1 MQVISQ
7 SGVMPMLDRA
17 KDIISGKTSELK
29 KILNKLEKIIEEGSQ
44 FLPPPVGTTGNG
56 TNGSN
61 ISNTA
66 NKMTGT
72 VTTSSALTE
81 VIIGRDKERDE
92 ILRMLHETADDCE
105 LSSWNSKCYS
115 VIGIYGIGGSG
126 KTTLAQHVCNYER
139 RDNHF
144 CLIMWVHVSQSFSV
158 NKIYR
163 EMLEAASGEPSH
175 EFCNLDSLQMKLEAA
190 LTSKRFLLVL
200 DDIWPEK
207 DVNSQYKLDQLL
219 SPLKVGKRGSK
230 VLVTT
235 RFADATMSLGARDP
249 LKVPDLIEKDFL
261 LLFMHYALDGV
272 RLDSRQVEQFQTIG
286 EEIMKKLKGSPLA
299 ARLVGA
305 RLRKQLN
312 LKFWRRVENQDLLTH
327 TMGALWWSYR
337 HLDGQ
342 VKRSFAYCSIFPP
355 GHMFARNEL
364 VELWMAEGFIKT
376 TSGDE
381 QMEDIGQNYFDELV
395 SCSFLQT
402 TKTADGSEN
411 ERFTMHDLL
420 HELATMVSGNDCFRV
435 EEGEKKEF
443 PPDARHLFI
452 NLYDP
457 VKATEQICKLKK
469 LRTLIFTSAFGGS
482 AMTIEALEGML
493 KKLRKLRVVQVCLD
507 GDVMMIPASIC
518 GLKHLRCLTVHSF
531 GWTKVNLPRDFDKL
545 YHLQILEI
553 PNRGVLS
560 CSNVKSMGSLISLR
574 HVRNPSRFLLS
585 ESSVLVFPWIGEL
598 KSLRE
603 LSHFAVMNKKGHEL
617 QQLKS
622 LNNLH
627 GTLSICG
634 LQNVGSK
641 ERALEAKL
649 TDKKHLT
656 GLSLT
661 WSGEQSCNNTDIDV
675 EIIEGLCPPSQ
686 ITELLIY
693 GYHGWKYP
701 TWLSQNQNCPVT
713 NLQFLHLW
721 NCFNMEALPNIAEL
735 FGNLR
740 ELRVFNLPRLNI
752 LPRLP
757 DGLKRL
763 YIRQCE
769 ALVVTCVEDVEMIR
783 SMLIER
789 ISRTDLS
796 VRITHPEEI
805 SVFASEQPEMFK
817 AILCNIIGLSA
828 PVPEKSENM
837 LSSIMPFICCE
848 IEQENY
854 PQLLLHA
861 SLECLYLEECIIT
874 DTVLR
879 NCLRSCTCLTVL
891 ELEGVPFCKAIPYDV
906 LKPLVELRIT
916 DCVHF
921 THLQGL
927 ADLNNLRRLSIG
939 NCPNLETLQESDK
952 VQALDWLSVGDI
964 TLSFKLSFCDPPF
977 MKSCQQV
984 GHPNWQKI
992 AHRARKAEARH
1003 RSIMAEVA
1011 AVGWAISTLGW
1022 IASPIT
1028 TRLLN
1033 HGFDLLGFDES
1044 DKLRDLEA
1052 RILPRMALL
1061 MEQADRIPLG
1071 QRAHLEQWSS
1081 SLRSAFYDA
1090 EDILDLADYHRL
1102 EKQVISRPSPRPTLD
1117 RLKHIISG
1125 ETGKLK
1131 KILKKLENIIEEG
1144 SQFLPPLTGTISNVT
1159 NGIDIS
1165 NPANKI
1171 TGIITTSSALTQ
1183 VIIGR
1188 DKERDEIVR
1197 MLHETSSDYEPNS
1210 SNNKC
1215 YSVIGIYGI
1224 GGSGKTTL
1232 AQHVYCY
1239 ERTQT
1244 NNYFCPIMW
1253 VHVSQSFNVGKI
1265 YQEMLEAASGKPSH
1279 EFSNLDTLQMKL
1291 GAELTGKRFL
1301 LVLDDIWAEE
1311 DVSTRYKLDQ
1321 LLSPLNVG
1329 ERGSKVLVT
1338 TRSADAAISLGAQSP
1353 MQITDLNDN
1362 DFFKVFMNYALDGVS
1377 LDSQELEELQ
1387 MIGGEIAKKLKGSP
1401 LAARLVGA
1409 RLRKELVAAWPR
1421 RASYTM
1427 FWRIVEEQD
1436 LLRDTM
1442 GALWWSYQ
1450 QLDGHVKRCFAYCSM
1465 FPPGHEFERDN
1476 LVKLWMAEDFIEI
1489 TRSVEQMENVGQN
1502 YFDELVSCSF
1512 LQARTNT
1519 DGSENEKFIMHDL
1532 LHDLAVRTSGSDCFR
1547 VEHGDQTKEFPPD
1560 VRHLYVSSYDPRKLT
1575 EICKLKRLRTLIIS
1589 YGSAVTIEA
1598 LECMMKKLKMLR
1610 VVQSYLYW
1618 LHPEEGFPGVGE
1630 LKSLRELSDFTVRKE
1645 KGYELHQLVNLNKL
1659 RGSLRISGL
1668 QNVESKERALEA
1680 KLTEKKHLT
1689 ALSLV
1694 WSNPTEQVCSPDL
1707 QLEII
1712 ESLCPPSL
1720 LKELEIFR
1728 YSGLKYPSWLT
1739 QSFRCLQRLEIKE
1752 CFNLKA
1758 LPDIGELFIHLR
1770 TLALLQLPKLEI
1782 LPRLPDSLKRLD
1794 IEQCHSLVLTCVED
1808 VEMIRSLLTEQASHI
1823 DRSLNIMIH
1832 PEEIDRFANEQP
1844 VKFHRI
1850 VLDIFGRCDKL
1861 PLRLIRGWIRVEDHS
1876 QFLFPASMDRLTIS
1890 DCAITDTVLHNC
1902 LRGSTSLTWL
1912 FLSELPFIISIPS
1925 EVMNSLAMLQHLCIT
1940 RCAQLT
1946 YLQGLN
1952 HLSCL
1957 RSLEINQCPNLR
1969 ALQEDEK
1976 VQVVDAIYI
1985 NDIPLLPQLL
1995 SREGF
2000 SSLGTLYF
2008 GQKELREEEEEEE
2021 ILRQQFASLTSL
2033 RRIVFCKWN
2042 RLPDT
2047 LVNLTC
2053 LQSLG
2058 LKYCNIRSLPTLPAS
2073 LRVLTFNTCDKSF
2086 VRTCQMV
2093 GHPNYQKIAHVP
2105 VKEFFSYE

>member
-1 MQVISQ
+1 
-7 SGVMPMLDRA
+7 
-17 KDIISGKTSELK
+17 
-29 KILNKLEKIIEEGSQ
+29 
-44 FLPPPVGTTGNG
+44 
-56 TNGSN
+56 
-61 ISNTA
+61 
-66 NKMTGT
+66 
-72 VTTSSALTE
+72 
-81 VIIGRDKERDE
+81 
-92 ILRMLHETADDCE
+92 
-105 LSSWNSKCYS
+105 
-115 VIGIYGIGGSG
+115 
-126 KTTLAQHVCNYER
+126 
-139 RDNHF
+139 
-144 CLIMWVHVSQSFSV
+144 
-158 NKIYR
+158 
-163 EMLEAASGEPSH
+163 
-175 EFCNLDSLQMKLEAA
+175 
-190 LTSKRFLLVL
+190 
-200 DDIWPEK
+200 
-207 DVNSQYKLDQLL
+207 
-219 SPLKVGKRGSK
+219 
-230 VLVTT
+230 
-235 RFADATMSLGARDP
+235 
-249 LKVPDLIEKDFL
+249 
-261 LLFMHYALDGV
+261 
-272 RLDSRQVEQFQTIG
+272 
-286 EEIMKKLKGSPLA
+286 
-299 ARLVGA
+299 
-305 RLRKQLN
+305 
-312 LKFWRRVENQDLLTH
+312 
-327 TMGALWWSYR
+327 
-337 HLDGQ
+337 
-342 VKRSFAYCSIFPP
+342 
-355 GHMFARNEL
+355 
-364 VELWMAEGFIKT
+364 
-376 TSGDE
+376 
-381 QMEDIGQNYFDELV
+381 
-395 SCSFLQT
+395 
-402 TKTADGSEN
+402 
-411 ERFTMHDLL
+411 
-420 HELATMVSGNDCFRV
+420 
-435 EEGEKKEF
+435 
-443 PPDARHLFI
+443 
-452 NLYDP
+452 
-457 VKATEQICKLKK
+457 
-469 LRTLIFTSAFGGS
+469 
-482 AMTIEALEGML
+482 
-493 KKLRKLRVVQVCLD
+493 
-507 GDVMMIPASIC
+507 
-518 GLKHLRCLTVHSF
+518 
-531 GWTKVNLPRDFDKL
+531 
-545 YHLQILEI
+545 
-553 PNRGVLS
+553 
-560 CSNVKSMGSLISLR
+560 
-574 HVRNPSRFLLS
+574 
-585 ESSVLVFPWIGEL
+585 
-598 KSLRE
+598 
-603 LSHFAVMNKKGHEL
+603 
-617 QQLKS
+617 
-622 LNNLH
+622 
-627 GTLSICG
+627 
-634 LQNVGSK
+634 
-641 ERALEAKL
+641 
-649 TDKKHLT
+649 
-656 GLSLT
+656 
-661 WSGEQSCNNTDIDV
+661 
-675 EIIEGLCPPSQ
+675 
-686 ITELLIY
+686 
-693 GYHGWKYP
+693 
-701 TWLSQNQNCPVT
+701 
-713 NLQFLHLW
+713 
-721 NCFNMEALPNIAEL
+721 
-735 FGNLR
+735 
-740 ELRVFNLPRLNI
+740 
-752 LPRLP
+752 
-757 DGLKRL
+757 
-763 YIRQCE
+763 
-769 ALVVTCVEDVEMIR
+769 
-783 SMLIER
+783 
-789 ISRTDLS
+789 
-796 VRITHPEEI
+796 
-805 SVFASEQPEMFK
+805 
-817 AILCNIIGLSA
+817 
-828 PVPEKSENM
+828 
-837 LSSIMPFICCE
+837 
-848 IEQENY
+848 
-854 PQLLLHA
+854 
-861 SLECLYLEECIIT
+861 
-874 DTVLR
+874 
-879 NCLRSCTCLTVL
+879 
-891 ELEGVPFCKAIPYDV
+891 
-906 LKPLVELRIT
+906 
-916 DCVHF
+916 
-921 THLQGL
+921 
-927 ADLNNLRRLSIG
+927 
-939 NCPNLETLQESDK
+939 
-952 VQALDWLSVGDI
+952 
-964 TLSFKLSFCDPPF
+964 
-977 MKSCQQV
+977 
-984 GHPNWQKI
+984 
-992 AHRARKAEARH
+992 
-1003 RSIMAEVA
+1003 
-1011 AVGWAISTLGW
+1011 
-1022 IASPIT
+1022 
-1028 TRLLN
+1028 
-1033 HGFDLLGFDES
+1033 
-1044 DKLRDLEA
+1044 
-1052 RILPRMALL
+1052 
-1061 MEQADRIPLG
+1061 
-1071 QRAHLEQWSS
+1071 
-1081 SLRSAFYDA
+1081 
-1090 EDILDLADYHRL
+1090 
-1102 EKQVISRPSPRPTLD
+1102 
-1117 RLKHIISG
+1117 
-1125 ETGKLK
+1125 
-1131 KILKKLENIIEEG
+1131 
-1144 SQFLPPLTGTISNVT
+1144 
-1159 NGIDIS
+1159 
-1165 NPANKI
+1165 
-1171 TGIITTSSALTQ
+1171 
-1183 VIIGR
+1183 
-1188 DKERDEIVR
+1188 
-1197 MLHETSSDYEPNS
+1197 
-1210 SNNKC
+1210 
-1215 YSVIGIYGI
+1215 
-1224 GGSGKTTL
+1224 
-1232 AQHVYCY
+1232 
-1239 ERTQT
+1239 
-1244 NNYFCPIMW
+1244 
-1253 VHVSQSFNVGKI
+1253 
-1265 YQEMLEAASGKPSH
+1265 
-1279 EFSNLDTLQMKL
+1279 
-1291 GAELTGKRFL
+1291 
-1301 LVLDDIWAEE
+1301 
-1311 DVSTRYKLDQ
+1311 
-1321 LLSPLNVG
+1321 
-1329 ERGSKVLVT
+1329 
-1338 TRSADAAISLGAQSP
+1338 

-1610 VVQSYLYW
+1610 VVQVRVDGQMLMIPHCLCDLIHLRSLTCTGFTLRKVHLPRNLDKLYHLQILDLPHGGVLEFSRVVNMSDLVSLWHIRNSPYHFSYSDIS
-1618 LHPEEGFPGVGE
+1618 GFPGVGE